1 MYSCTDSWW
10 IHSLQRGSSPE
21 HRKSNAGI
29 NMSECSVPDI
39 FRDTCGN
46 RWSFFIVFFDILLPW
61 FQMPPA
67 KASFKQMPRSTP
79 ATAVT
84 TAGQWRWDVHSPTWP
99 FRRDMC
105 KWLKIGIPVD
115 PHIWLLYDILCYF
128 EHFWAWMKVSDFGV
142 NNFVPWPLYF
152 KKHRILPVRS
162 DKAGSCQKCGRGTW
176 CPWLPHMSQD
186 LITLITLLSYVSQVK
201 LLNSAICPKSCAL
214 LQPRFHG
221 FGVLQSNSV
230 GVCRCPNQFF
240 YGCCFLYLSNNW
252 MMFRF
257 RWYDGTFPYPLANK
271 NMTRHSR
278 LAWYLK
284 IVSSRA
290 ISEQWSKLFF
300 LFSPWKVML
309 ILHKRTTT
317 KYKFIYWV

>member
-1 MYSCTDSWW
+1 M
-10 IHSLQRGSSPE
+10 PE
-21 HRKSNAGI
+21 
-29 NMSECSVPDI
+29 V
-39 FRDTCGN
+39 
-46 RWSFFIVFFDILLPW
+46 WPW
-61 FQMPPA
+61 DMVSMA
-67 KASFKQMPRSTP
+67 AAYVARS
-79 ATAVT
+79 
-84 TAGQWRWDVHSPTWP
+84 QY
-99 FRRDMC
+99 C
-105 KWLKIGIPVD
+105 II
-115 PHIWLLYDILCYF
+115 
-128 EHFWAWMKVSDFGV
+128 
-142 NNFVPWPLYF
+142 
-152 KKHRILPVRS
+152 
-162 DKAGSCQKCGRGTW
+162 
-176 CPWLPHMSQD
+176 
-186 LITLITLLSYVSQVK
+186 LITLLSYVSQVK

-214 LQPRFHG
+214 LQPRFHC

-240 YGCCFLYLSNNW
+240 YGCCVLYLSNNW

-257 RWYDGTFPYPLANK
+257 RWYDGTCPYPLANK

-309 ILHKRTTT
+309 ILQKRRTT